1 MSTLK
6 HLIRFPRV
14 WENLTLT
21 VIAGSLQGLGLA
33 FFVPVI
39 SLMSPES
46 SGNNSR
52 LFAIIEKTLNFVGLP
67 YTQNVLLVMVAVLI
81 STSLFLT
88 FCQQYLM
95 YHSKMA
101 FVSER
106 RDRMIESFLGA
117 SWPYI
122 AGQSSGETINKL
134 LSESFR
140 AAGGLVQ
147 LVMAATE
154 LMMIAVFLSF
164 GIAMSWKLLVISVAI
179 GSVGFILLKPI
190 RRRALAAG
198 KNQVTYE
205 RAYTFKTVDY
215 LSGIKLIKA
224 LGAQHRVLQ
233 LINGLQRNLRDTI
246 LIKNISISA
255 TDLISQMIP
264 VLALTGIIYIGT
276 ALLHLEGGTLFV
288 FVIFLIRMA
297 PLMSRFLQR
306 YQSYLLERPTIDTLE
321 ETIDTFIR
329 NREAGLETGMRF
341 DALKNDISFKHVSYI
356 FPAAEGPTLKDISF
370 DVPKGSMIAFVG
382 TSGGG
387 KSTILELLTGLRRP
401 SEGQIVID
409 GTDINDLNMT
419 TWRKRIGYVGQD
431 NIVFNDT
438 LRNNLIFSHPD
449 ASDEMIA
456 AALKASHLENVI
468 ADLPE
473 GMETVLGESGI
484 RLSGG
489 QRQRLALARALIGNP
504 DLLILDEATSALDAD
519 SEQLIQN
526 AIDEIRHSISLVVV
540 AHRLSTIRNAD
551 VIHVIERGKIV
562 ETGSYAELLKAG
574 GRLGDLHGFQ
584 QGKQ

>member
-1 MSTLK
+1 MNIFN
-6 HLIRFPRV
+6 HLNRFPRV
-14 WENLTLT
+14 WGNLVLT
-21 VIAGSLQGLGLA
+21 VIAGFLQGLGLA

-39 SLMSPES
+39 SLMNPES

-52 LFAIIEKTLNFVGLP
+52 LFEVIEKILNFVGLP
-67 YTQNVLLVMVAVLI
+67 YNQNVLLIMVAGLI
-81 STSLFLT
+81 GASLTLT
-88 FCQQYLM
+88 FCQQCLM
-95 YHSKMA
+95 YHSKMT

-106 RDRMIESFLGA
+106 RERMIENFLGA

-134 LSESFR
+134 LAESFR

-154 LMMIAVFLSF
+154 LIMIGVFLAF
-164 GIAMSWKLLVISVAI
+164 GVAMSWQLLLISLAI
-179 GSVGFILLKPI
+179 GGIGFVLLKPI
-190 RRRALAAG
+190 RRHALAAG
-198 KNQVTYE
+198 KNQVTHE
-205 RAYTFKTVDY
+205 RAYIFKAVDY
-215 LSGIKLIKA
+215 LSGAKLIKA
-224 LGAQHRVLQ
+224 VGAQQQALQ

-246 LIKNISISA
+246 MTKNINISA

-264 VLALTGIIYIGT
+264 VFALTGIIYIGT
-276 ALLHLEGGTLFV
+276 TRLNLETGTLFV

-297 PLMSRFLQR
+297 PLMSRFQQR

-321 ETIDTFIR
+321 ETIETFTR
-329 NREAGLETGMRF
+329 NREAGLASGINF
-341 DALKNDISFKHVSYI
+341 DALKNKITFKHVSYS
-356 FPAAEGPTLKDISF
+356 FPSSKGPTIKNISF

-401 SEGQIVID
+401 NEGRIIID
-409 GTDINDLNMT
+409 GNDLNDLNMT

-438 LRNNLIFSHPD
+438 LKNNLIFAHPQAD
-449 ASDEMIA
+449 AKAIA
-456 AALKASHLENVI
+456 TALERSHLEGVI
-468 ADLPE
+468 ADLPD
-473 GMETVLGESGI
+473 GMETILGESGI

-489 QRQRLALARALIGNP
+489 QRQRLALARALIGIP

-519 SEQLIQN
+519 SEQMIQT
-526 AIDEIRHSISLVVV
+526 AIDEIRQSISVVVV

-551 VIHVIERGKIV
+551 VIHVVEHGKIV
-562 ETGSYAELLKAG
+562 ESGTYTELLNTG
-574 GRLGDLHGFQ
+574 GRLGELHEMQ
-584 QGKQ
+584 QGK